1 MSVPSLEFALAL
13 FLLVAGIHLLPTT
26 RWRQILL
33 AACSLALV
41 GSLLPN
47 GWSWLALAVFVL
59 SGYAAARVL
68 QRKPSAAFLTAYL
81 TLLVAGFMVLKK
93 YTLAGLVLPAWI
105 TDHPIGAVGL
115 SYVLFRQIHF
125 VVDVM
130 QQQVPEFSLWSYVN
144 YQLNLFGFISGP
156 IQRYQ
161 EFDLCWRTL
170 RPLAATRHEVLRAYL
185 RLLVGTIKVSLIS
198 TSILTVYQ
206 NQQTHFLDPY
216 FLADASRVQ
225 LLGRFAIIFY
235 GYLLYLYFNFSGY
248 CDVAIAGAFLVGIK
262 MPENFQRP
270 YLSRN
275 VIDYW
280 TRFHQSL
287 GFWIRDYLFTPLYK
301 AAATRWSG
309 QAKWLVFPCYLIA
322 FVLAGVWHGNTLNFA
337 VFGLLHGCGVCVC
350 KLWEYYLLKRGGR
363 KGLKAYLASRPIHV
377 AAIVVTL
384 HFICFTMLF
393 FPGSVGSVR
402 TTLHNLVHY
411 MTR

>member
-1 MSVPSLEFALAL
+1 
-13 FLLVAGIHLLPTT
+13 
-26 RWRQILL
+26 
-33 AACSLALV
+33 
-41 GSLLPN
+41 
-47 GWSWLALAVFVL
+47 
-59 SGYAAARVL
+59 
-68 QRKPSAAFLTAYL
+68 
-81 TLLVAGFMVLKK
+81 VAGFMVLKK